1 MKSKVCFFLI
11 FTLSLSFVCEAR
23 QFSRCELVRQLR
35 NHRFPANKLR
45 QWVCLI
51 ENHSGGRT
59 DLISRAN
66 RSGYREY
73 GLFQLSD
80 RFWCNK
86 SDLPGKDCNVTCA
99 DLLTDDITK
108 AAKCAKKVYK
118 RHGFTAWYGWS
129 KCQGSLPDISSC

>member
-1 MKSKVCFFLI
+1 MKLEVCFV
-11 FTLSLSFVCEAR
+11 LSLALSLLFVSDAR

-35 NHRFPANKLR
+35 SHRFPANKLR

-51 ENHSGGRT
+51 ESHSGGRT
-59 DLISRAN
+59 NLVSRVN
-66 RSGYREY
+66 KSGHREY

-80 RFWCNK
+80 RFWCSD

-118 RHGFTAWYGWS
+118 RHGFTAWNGWS